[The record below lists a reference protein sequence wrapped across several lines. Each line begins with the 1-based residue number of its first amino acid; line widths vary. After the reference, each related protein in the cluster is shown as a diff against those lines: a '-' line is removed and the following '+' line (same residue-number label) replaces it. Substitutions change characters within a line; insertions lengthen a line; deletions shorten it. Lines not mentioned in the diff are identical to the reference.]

1 MEVAHVTCWHCGAS
15 KPVLIPMPPQ
25 FGFEVVAMA
34 HKVGMVG
41 YHDARRHRVLVFC
54 NAGHARAELTKR
66 GTFRLS
72 PRGRQHKEPQP

>member
-15 KPVLIPMPPQ
+15 KPVMIPQPPE

-41 YHDARRHRVLVFC
+41 YHDAWRQRVLVFC
-54 NAGHARAELTKR
+54 DAEHARAERTKF
-66 GTFRLS
+66 GTFRLR
-72 PRGRQHKEPQP
+72 PRGPQPKEP